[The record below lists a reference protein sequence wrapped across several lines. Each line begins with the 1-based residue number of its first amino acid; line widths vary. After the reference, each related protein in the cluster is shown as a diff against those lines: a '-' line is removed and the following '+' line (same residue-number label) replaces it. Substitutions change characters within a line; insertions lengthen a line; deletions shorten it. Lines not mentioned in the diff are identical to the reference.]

1 MYFEQKDNLIEYKE
15 YYLIKE
21 NNAYKIIIGKIKEKN
36 KIIIQSN
43 NFENELNNDDLSKLL
58 KKEFKNID
66 ESFEY
71 IINIFDNNK
80 VYLKEIIVKELMRL
94 ILKVNYLNKE
104 KEIEIDLI
112 YNKEIKQLNITEIIN
127 NELKK
132 DIENLK
138 EEIKILKKEINY
150 LKSLNRKSII
160 KDCKISKEINIDIN
174 CISKNDNSNPIYIQ
188 FLKDLTKD
196 SYAHYALDNTF
207 SIFKSINNILYIIYS
222 NKKKSIISYNFMTNK
237 KICEIKNAHNE
248 YITNFRHYFDKINK
262 LDLLISI
269 SSDDNN
275 IKLWN
280 INNWNIICNIKNINS
295 KGSLHSACILN
306 LKDIKKDYII
316 TSNDNYNNSELIKL
330 FDFNGI
336 KIKEINDSNNRTFF
350 IDTFYDNK
358 LKKVF
363 ILTGNCGYIKSYDY
377 NENKVYH
384 KYSDINDN
392 NNNDNEND
400 INAEDHDCIIIM
412 NNDNIVKIIE
422 SSEDGKI
429 RIWDFHSGYLLNKI
443 FVSEH
448 KLYGICLWNKDYI
461 FVASDDK
468 TLKLIDLEKKIII
481 NNLMENSAIINIKKI
496 FHPKY
501 GNCLVT
507 QDWRNQIKLW
517 INKN

>member
-1 MYFEQKDNLIEYKE
+1 M
-15 YYLIKE
+15 
-21 NNAYKIIIGKIKEKN
+21 
-36 KIIIQSN
+36 
-43 NFENELNNDDLSKLL
+43 
-58 KKEFKNID
+58 
-66 ESFEY
+66 
-71 IINIFDNNK
+71 
-80 VYLKEIIVKELMRL
+80 
-94 ILKVNYLNKE
+94 
-104 KEIEIDLI
+104 
-112 YNKEIKQLNITEIIN
+112 
-127 NELKK
+127 KK

-150 LKSLNRKSII
+150 LKTLNRKSII

-280 INNWNIICNIKNINS
+280 ISNWNIICNIKNINN

-330 FDFNGI
+330 YDFNGI

-358 LKKVF
+358 LNKVY
-363 ILTGNCGYIKSYDY
+363 IITGNNSYVKSYDY
-377 NENKVYH
+377 NENKIYH
-384 KYSDINDN
+384 KYF
-392 NNNDNEND
+392 NNDNLD
-400 INAEDHDCIIIM
+400 EDHDSIIIM
-412 NNDNIVKIIE
+412 NNENIVKMIE

-448 KLYGICLWNKDYI
+448 KLYGICLWNNDYL
-461 FVASDDK
+461 FATSDDGA
-468 TLKLIDLEKKIII
+468 LRLIDLKREIII
-481 NNLMENSAIINIKKI
+481 NNLIEKNMIINVKKV

-501 GNCLVT
+501 GFCLIT